1 MSHSRKNLTQFIMKS
16 YLQQINTISY
26 TLVKKTG
33 VRFISDRCYHYMAL
47 FSTVQNHFIVYPH
60 IHNTFTGT
68 IYFVNPSFIYLAF
81 IIINLYQSNLYYF
94 TLKLDSTISVWVEV

>member
-68 IYFVNPSFIYLAF
+68 IFTFIVTKLNGAF
-81 IIINLYQSNLYYF
+81 ILMYKSFNFFLIML
-94 TLKLDSTISVWVEV
+94 